1 MRQVYNWENNTI
13 HFKDKNENVFHIQ
26 LRGRI
31 TIVTGD
37 SATGKTLLCS
47 RLNSVKHD
55 RNINAQRY
63 KADNVFILNEDNIDK
78 LKSQRNKLIIIDRA
92 EILLDD
98 DMVLYINEDPGNRYL
113 IFARKPIG
121 IEATPN
127 HFAEMQFVDGEI
139 ILHFEFDVE
148 GWC

>member
-13 HFKDKNENVFHIQ
+13 HFKDKNENVFHMQ

-78 LKSQRNKLIIIDRA
+78 LKSQRNKHLNHNS
-92 EILLDD
+92 LLDRSLAD
-98 DMVLYINEDPGNRYL
+98 FFLCQNP
-113 IFARKPIG
+113 A
-121 IEATPN
+121 N
-127 HFAEMQFVDGEI
+127 H
-139 ILHFEFDVE
+139 
-148 GWC
+148 